1 MTHNLEKLLAIA
13 DRLLGPDGCPW
24 DKEQTLFT
32 LQPYLLEEMH
42 ELLEAIDSLNP
53 KDMASELGDVLYTLI
68 FIAKLGEKEKKF
80 TLEEA
85 IDEIS
90 SKLIRRHPHIFGDV
104 KTNDLEVIA
113 RNWEEIKK
121 EEFKERKNILDGI
134 PASLPALARAQKI
147 IHKMKRVHK
156 KEMSSSLTCNTE
168 EELGQ
173 KLWEI
178 LEIADEKGWNAEDI
192 LRRTVAFYEEN
203 FREKNTGDV
212 PSA

>member
-1 MTHNLEKLLAIA
+1 MSGNLEKLLSIS
-13 DRLLGPDGCPW
+13 DRLLGPEGCPW

-32 LQPYLLEEMH
+32 LQPYLLEEVH

-53 KDMASELGDVLYTLI
+53 KDMAQELGDVLYTLI
-68 FIAKLGEKEKKF
+68 FIAKLGEREKKF

-104 KTNDLEVIA
+104 KTQDLEEIS

-121 EEFKERKNILDGI
+121 QEFKERKNILDGI

-147 IHKMKRVHK
+147 IRKMKRFNK
-156 KEMSSSLTCNTE
+156 KEMPVQTCSAE

-173 KLWEI
+173 KLWEL

-192 LRRTVAFYEEN
+192 LRRTASLHEEK
-203 FREKNTGDV
+203 FRQKNTGDN